1 MTLCCEKESKFVI
14 HIKVAWCPHVS
25 RSKGMINLLNF
36 SLLLLAQS
44 AIFRYVFSI
53 FIKTRLTFKKFVMRL
68 FLNCS
73 AYNIYCAHCSFQC
86 LVKVNF
92 YDKTFLM
99 LKCDKRAFLVYFFSF
114 SKIKK
119 SHKFEHWATL
129 AGWNSKYGTKQMR
142 NIVSTNI

>member
-1 MTLCCEKESKFVI
+1 
-14 HIKVAWCPHVS
+14 
-25 RSKGMINLLNF
+25 MINLLNF

-73 AYNIYCAHCSFQC
+73 AYNIYCAHCSLKC

-92 YDKTFLM
+92 YDKTFHM

-119 SHKFEHWATL
+119 SHKHCINKYINKKRHQKYDQVLDQLVILSHRTSNT
-129 AGWNSKYGTKQMR
+129 WNKLYC
-142 NIVSTNI
+142 IALF